1 MTTPPGL
8 SPERRAK
15 LVSALNERGR
25 LLRLP
30 EDLLPKALLRC
41 LPRSDGQVTTP
52 SSLTPTGAGSGSGFR
67 AVVGGTPV
75 STPMPTPVPTLVA
88 TAPTEPGD
96 EGAVAPVT
104 IPPATK
110 PASAAVSAGPGGA
123 AGGHDALTP
132 LSLARLGGESGQ
144 WDALVE
150 GAIIAG
156 YRIESALGSG
166 AMGQVYRAMQLSM
179 NRAVA
184 FKVLSP
190 KLSSNPK
197 FRERFVREARA
208 AGRLHHPNLISVH
221 DVGEADGLMFF
232 SMELVD
238 GTTVAELLR
247 RHGRIPETRALE
259 ICRQTLE
266 ALKFAHANGI
276 IHRDIKPDN
285 LMVTNSG
292 MVKVADLGL
301 ARAEDIDDASVTATN
316 VGAVMGTPH
325 YMAPEQG
332 RDAHRV
338 DHRADLY
345 AVGAT
350 LYHLVCGHTPF
361 GGDSAM
367 EVLMRS
373 ASQPLKFPEPG
384 PSPAVRVLI
393 SRLMEKEASDRP
405 QSAAEV
411 IEMVSKLRRKQ
422 VDEDPESAPTAAEA
436 VQRARRR
443 RLRRTMRK
451 LSWYAFGLSIAVVV
465 VVVVMGLAGG
475 WQWSNAQA
483 EVSRLAKGDR
493 YREAMEVLER
503 QQPGVMSPA
512 KEINR
517 LRSELEKAWDS
528 WAYLKLQGAFS
539 SIGTLIA
546 EHKLTEA
553 YTALQGINEDLM
565 SPGVRKDFESY
576 QRKWEEAML
585 AEDAKQPK
593 PADGRVRE
601 LWPQEYVNH
610 LGADLL
616 HHFAFT
622 PAANA
627 VVRENTVRF
636 TGNGHGR
643 GDVSSSLNVRTLR
656 FVVRFPD
663 NGHGLDQVAL
673 PFADGHTLVFTR
685 SGMVLRGAGA
695 EDRVLLKESEQYQF
709 TLLLT
714 NEAVELLPQGH
725 LRPLPI
731 AKATKELVW
740 SWDIGTNR
748 SVDIR
753 LRVVPLERRNKKN

>member
-1 MTTPPGL
+1 MPPGL
-8 SPERRAK
+8 GPERRAK
-15 LVSALNERGR
+15 LISALNERGR

-30 EDLLPKALLRC
+30 DELISKALVRC

-52 SSLTPTGAGSGSGFR
+52 SSLTPTGVGSGPGIR
-67 AVVGGTPV
+67 AVDSGT
-75 STPMPTPVPTLVA
+75 SAPTPVPTLVA

-96 EGAVAPVT
+96 DGAVAPVT
-104 IPPATK
+104 IPPAIK
-110 PASAAVSAGPGGA
+110 PASVAASAAPGA
-123 AGGHDALTP
+123 VGGHDALTP

-144 WDALVE
+144 WDALE
-150 GAIIAG
+150 AGAIIAG
-156 YRIESALGSG
+156 YRIESPLGAG
-166 AMGQVYRAMQLSM
+166 AMGQVYRATQLSM

-285 LMVTNSG
+285 LMVTHSG

-301 ARAEDIDDASVTATN
+301 ARAEDINDASVTATN

-405 QSAAEV
+405 QSAAEA

-451 LSWYAFGLSIAVVV
+451 ISWYAFGLSIALVVM
-465 VVVVMGLAGG
+465 VVVMGLAGG
-475 WQWSNAQA
+475 WQWSSAQA
-483 EVSRLAKGDR
+483 EVSRLAKSER
-493 YREAMEVLER
+493 YREAIQVLDR

-517 LRSELEKAWDS
+517 IRSDVEKAWDS
-528 WAYLKLQGAFS
+528 WAYLKLQGTFS
-539 SIGTLIA
+539 SIGNLIA
-546 EHKLTEA
+546 DRKLPEA
-553 YTALQGINEDLM
+553 YTALQGISEDLM
-565 SPGVRKDFESY
+565 SPGVRKDFEAY

-585 AEDAKQPK
+585 AEDAALPK
-593 PADGRVRE
+593 PPDGRVRE

-610 LGADLL
+610 LGGDLL
-616 HHFAFT
+616 HRFTFT
-622 PAANA
+622 PVANA

-636 TGNGHGR
+636 TGTGNGR
-643 GDVSSSLNVRTLR
+643 GDVSSTLNVRSLR
-656 FVVRFPD
+656 FTVKFPD
-663 NGHGLDQVAL
+663 SDHGLDQVSL
-673 PFADGHTLVFTR
+673 PFADGHLLVLKR

-695 EDRVLLKESEQYQF
+695 EDRVLLKESDQYSF
-709 TLLLT
+709 SLLLT
-714 NEAVELLPQGH
+714 NEAVELLPQGS

-740 SWDIGTNR
+740 SWDIGANR
-748 SVDIR
+748 AIDIR
-753 LRVVPLERRNKKN
+753 LRVVPFERRSKKN